1 MGMVAVQPHHH
12 RDARVVTYEESYWAT
27 KHFTFYVEPGSA
39 RLATKGVMGLCT
51 AVNGGCGGA
60 ACGETSYQIIAFV
73 TLNGTAVVVASN
85 VDDSDRPV
93 QVSVD
98 GTVTVIATL
107 PANSMRTFSLPP
119 AVRHE

>member
-27 KHFTFYVEPGSA
+27 KHFSFYVEPGSA
-39 RLATKGVMGLCT
+39 RLATKGDMGLCT

-73 TLNGTAVVVASN
+73 TLNEPPRSL
-85 VDDSDRPV
+85 RP
-93 QVSVD
+93 
-98 GTVTVIATL
+98 TRTTVIGPSRFLSTEL
-107 PANSMRTFSLPP
+107 
-119 AVRHE
+119 